1 MKTKWL
7 LPFMLVALLQLW
19 LAGCGASPAALPP
32 SPTPVPPTSTPA
44 PSPWVEGVL
53 MDKDTDQPLGNAR
66 IVLCQQQ
73 DQSTCKV
80 KAALTSVSDGNG
92 KFKILDVPN
101 GKFAILYNA
110 TGKSFPLEIDQI
122 LNYTPEATAPSSGV
136 ANLDNIMKS
145 LKISSIS
152 LCNAYYEVVD
162 GNLVVSGYVYA
173 KSLDVGFIFMKGDML
188 YATIDNAPASL
199 NLRVWDTKN
208 ADKCEGGEF
217 KPLP

>member
-1 MKTKWL
+1 MKTKL
-7 LPFMLVALLQLW
+7 LVAFMVVALLQLC

-53 MDKDTDQPLGNAR
+53 IDKDTDQPLGNAR
-66 IVLCQQQ
+66 VELCQQQ
-73 DQSTCKV
+73 DQSTCMV
-80 KAALTSVSDGNG
+80 KADLTSVSDGNG
-92 KFKILDVPN
+92 KYKILDVPN

-110 TGKSFPLEIDQI
+110 SGKSLPLEKLQI
-122 LNYTPEATAPSSGV
+122 LNYTPEAAAPSSGV
-136 ANLDNIMKS
+136 ANLDNLMKS

-173 KSLDVGFIFMKGDML
+173 SSLDVGFMFVKGDMV
-188 YATIDNAPASL
+188 YATIDNSPASL
-199 NLRVWDTKN
+199 NLRVWDTQN
-208 ADKCEGGEF
+208 ADKCDGGEF